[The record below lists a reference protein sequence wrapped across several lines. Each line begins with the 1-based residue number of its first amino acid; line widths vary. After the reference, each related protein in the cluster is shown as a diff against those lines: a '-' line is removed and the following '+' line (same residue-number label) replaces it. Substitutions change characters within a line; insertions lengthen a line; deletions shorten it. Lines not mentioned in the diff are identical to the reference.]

1 VIVPGWDEWQ
11 EGDVTVAERQR
22 RIRERRANEPLSGAE
37 RTAAWRLRNKVFE
50 RDQYTCRYCGVDDYP
65 REWLVLEHVDPT
77 GPSDETNLVTACR
90 SCNKLKADRT
100 PEQAGMTLR
109 PVSDGVTTRHAAS
122 PVTRHGDTSHRI
134 PTPSPYNSTGR
145 GTQVEG
151 ERALG
156 ERAGAQ
162 ASGNADDGEAGLP
175 DYDDPVTVACRLLPN
190 GGRMLGNA
198 EYRAAWDDL
207 VKRYGQ
213 EWVLDEIPLAY
224 NAMPLADRTKGW
236 EFFKQTEMRLAERTR
251 AEELA
256 AEKAKQRADRR
267 ADQAHQREI
276 RQATPEQR
284 EQAAYQRAA
293 IRIGLSRGIPTPTDA
308 SEVREF
314 VMKHEP
320 GFSPEASAA

>member
-1 VIVPGWDEWQ
+1 MTGERTQLPKLYLRIDPNVDRAKADTQWAFIRLLCEANRQPRRGRFKNRALFDGLLGKAAARKLIAAGDAVETRSGEVIVPGWDEWQ

-22 RIRERRANEPLSGAE
+22 RIRERR
-37 RTAAWRLRNKVFE
+37 RTASPD
-50 RDQYTCRYCGVDDYP
+50 RDEDRDAA
-65 REWLVLEHVDPT
+65 
-77 GPSDETNLVTACR
+77 VTPPLL
-90 SCNKLKADRT
+90 N
-100 PEQAGMTLR
+100 
-109 PVSDGVTTRHAAS
+109 
-122 PVTRHGDTSHRI
+122 RI
-134 PTPSPYNSTGR
+134 PTPSPYTSTSR

-207 VKRYGQ
+207 VERYNR

-224 NAMPLADRTKGW
+224 NDLPLADRTKGW
-236 EFFKQTEMRLAERTR
+236 DFLKRTEFRLAERAR

-256 AEKAKQRADRR
+256 AEKARQRADHR

-293 IRIGLSRGIPTPTDA
+293 IRIGLTRGIPTPTDA
-308 SEVREF
+308 SEVRDF

-320 GFSPEASAA
+320 SFTPEVAA